1 MRRFTRSVAPG
12 IGLLAACL
20 LAVSCAGGP
29 AGRETGFS
37 LEPRELPEA
46 IDRIVKD
53 LGPALPSGRN
63 RLAVAAFTPTGPSDP
78 ATAPLFGDWFA
89 ETLAS
94 AARMA
99 LPSLKLYERKRLD
112 AVLAENE
119 LQLSG
124 LVDEELAQRIGQLA
138 PIDALLA
145 GTYTPLAGNVDVNC
159 RLVDVVTGEVLM
171 SRVERIRTTPD
182 IEALLAPRGAAAVVK
197 PPEKPPED
205 PCIAKA
211 EAVRG
216 LLKDLSSPAKVKAV
230 GAAAAE
236 IPFEAGCGEVHFDVL
251 SAFRR
256 AGVRDAAYG
265 AFLMQEL
272 ARIAFPSDDDRAR
285 ALLTYAA
292 ADGVDDAEWKAGL
305 AVLRRSDPRA
315 FSSYL
320 VILLQT
326 NEKGRSEAHYA
337 AAFARMDAFMGSV
350 QQGGV
355 GLPVPAKLETA
366 FGEMLDAW
374 NYVYATDN
382 RPLAHL
388 YEKHAPG
395 LKPDRDLVQRLD
407 SLLSLMYERE
417 PDRSLKVKYLGWVTD
432 RFLARA
438 VDETLAQDVFD
449 FLKKFEI
456 TDYRLKNP
464 EELAKAPPEHLPV
477 VVAALR
483 PLFCG
488 IVGLTKF
495 RSQLEDRIDFCLEQ
509 GIECPGVVP
518 NAAEAAALV
527 DSSNWT
533 ERLRG
538 AEMLARM
545 GSRAAPGEAALV
557 ARFDATEGG
566 GGAEVT
572 VFQNR
577 AAETLGN
584 IRTANPKS
592 LALLYEALSS
602 LNNGVA
608 DSAWSALAK
617 IGRPAVPWLVK
628 GLEGEAGRVQ
638 VYASRALERI
648 GPPAADA
655 LPALR
660 KLLSSVNRDIAKAA
674 EKAIAAIEGTR

>member
-1 MRRFTRSVAPG
+1 MRRSSNLSLRAG
-12 IGLLAACL
+12 ALATCL

-37 LEPRELPEA
+37 LEPSELPEA

-78 ATAPLFGDWFA
+78 ATAPQFGDWFA

-124 LVDEELAQRIGQLA
+124 LVDEKLAQRIGQLA

-159 RLVDVVTGEVLM
+159 RLVDVVSGEVLM

-182 IEALLAPRGAAAVVK
+182 IETLLAPRGTVAVVQ
-197 PPEKPPED
+197 PELPPED

-211 EAVRG
+211 EAIRG

-236 IPFEAGCGEVHFDVL
+236 IPFEPGCGDVHFEVL
-251 SAFRR
+251 AAFRR

-265 AFLMQEL
+265 AFLMREL
-272 ARIAFPSDDDRAR
+272 ARIAFPSDDDRAH
-285 ALLTYAA
+285 AILTYAA
-292 ADGVDDAEWKAGL
+292 ADGVDEAEWQAGL
-305 AVLRRSDPRA
+305 AVLQKSDPRD

-320 VILLQT
+320 VVLLRS
-326 NEKGRSEAHYA
+326 NEKQRSEAYYA
-337 AAFARMDAFMGSV
+337 TAFARMDAFMDAV
-350 QQGGV
+350 RQGGV
-355 GLPVPAKLETA
+355 GLPVPASAEIA
-366 FGEMLDAW
+366 FGELLDAW

-388 YEKHAPG
+388 YERFASG
-395 LKPDRDLVQRLD
+395 LQPDRDMIQRLD

-417 PDRSLKVKYLGWVTD
+417 ADRSLKVKYLGWVTD
-432 RFLARA
+432 RFLART
-438 VDETLAQDVFD
+438 VDDVLAQDVFD
-449 FLKKFEI
+449 FMKKFEV
-456 TDYRLKNP
+456 TDYRLKHP
-464 EELAKAPPEHLPV
+464 EELATAPPEHLPI

-483 PLFCG
+483 PLFCR

-518 NAAEAAALV
+518 SAVEAAALV
-527 DSSNWT
+527 TSSDWT
-533 ERLRG
+533 DRLRG
-538 AEMLARM
+538 AEMLAKM

-557 ARFDATEGG
+557 ASFDDTEDGSE
-566 GGAEVT
+566 AEVT

-584 IRTANPKS
+584 IRTANPTS
-592 LALLYEALSS
+592 LALLFDALSS

-608 DSAWSALAK
+608 DSAWNALAK

-628 GLEGEAGRVQ
+628 GLEGEAGSVQ

-648 GPPAADA
+648 GPPASDA

-660 KLLSSVNRDIAKAA
+660 TLLSNGNRDIAKAA
-674 EKAIAAIEGTR
+674 EKAIAAIEGKR

>member
-1 MRRFTRSVAPG
+1 
-12 IGLLAACL
+12 
-20 LAVSCAGGP
+20 
-29 AGRETGFS
+29 
-37 LEPRELPEA
+37 
-46 IDRIVKD
+46 VKD

-285 ALLTYAA
+285 AILTYAA

-533 ERLRG
+533 DRLRG

-557 ARFDATEGG
+557 ARFDDTEGG